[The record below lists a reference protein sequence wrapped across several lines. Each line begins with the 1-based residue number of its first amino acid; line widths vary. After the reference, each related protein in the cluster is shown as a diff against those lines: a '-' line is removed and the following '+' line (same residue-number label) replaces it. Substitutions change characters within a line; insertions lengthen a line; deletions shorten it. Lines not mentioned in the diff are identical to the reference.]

1 MKIGI
6 IGSGKF
12 GVVLAQIASEN
23 KNNVLIFSRRENEVK
38 SINEKFE
45 SLSGAEFSHPAFLRA
60 TSDIEDLNDLDAIL
74 VTIPSKDFRDVFN
87 SLCID
92 SNKVKVVSCTKG
104 FEESTGLL
112 MTEILEKDHKISSKN
127 LLVLSGPNLSKEIG
141 NKELTGTIIAG
152 EDEEFATKLGYAL
165 KNSYFIPF
173 YSQDRYGVELGG
185 AMKNIYAIA
194 SGYFHEKGVGEN
206 TIGFLLTKSL
216 EEMSTYSQARGAN
229 PETFLGLSGVGDFV
243 STALSRD
250 SRNYLFGTYL
260 AKGLSPSDAIQKVGD
275 TVEGY
280 LASKIVFEDAKQKG
294 LDLKILTFINQIFD
308 GPIELEIA
316 KETLIEDIT
325 KKTSR

>member
-23 KNNVLIFSRRENEVK
+23 KNNVLILSRREDEVE

-45 SLSGAEFSHPAFLRA
+45 SLSGGVFSEPDFVKA
-60 TSDIEDLNDLDAIL
+60 TSNSSDLESLDAIL
-74 VTIPSKDFRDVFN
+74 ITIPSKDFRSVFETLHLDVKKTK
-87 SLCID
+87 I
-92 SNKVKVVSCTKG
+92 VSCTKG

-112 MTEILEKDHKISSKN
+112 MTEVLHRDFKVPSEN
-127 LLVLSGPNLSKEIG
+127 LLVLSGPNLSKEIS
-141 NKELTGTIIAG
+141 NKELTGTVIAG
-152 EDEEFATKLGYAL
+152 EDKKFAIELGNVL
-165 KNSYFIPF
+165 RNDYFIPF
-173 YSQDRYGVELGG
+173 YSHDRYGVELGG

-216 EEMSTYSQARGAN
+216 EEICIYSSARGAN

-243 STALSRD
+243 STALSKD

-260 AKGLSPSDAIQKVGD
+260 AMGLNPVDAIEKVGD

-280 LASKIVFEDAKQKG
+280 LASKIVFKDAKERG
-294 LDLKILTFINQIFD
+294 LDLKILSFVNQSFE
-308 GPIELEIA
+308 GPISLELA
-316 KETLIEDIT
+316 KKTLIAD
-325 KKTSR
+325 